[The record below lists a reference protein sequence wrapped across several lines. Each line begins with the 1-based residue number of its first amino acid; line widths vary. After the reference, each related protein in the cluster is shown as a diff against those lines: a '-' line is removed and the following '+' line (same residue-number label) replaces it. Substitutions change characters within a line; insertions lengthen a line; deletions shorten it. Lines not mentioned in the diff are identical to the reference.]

1 MSIAREDYIQRQIS
15 LLAEAIRRLR
25 GMMGDGAPIEEI
37 IAGIR
42 SAEVDLLGPRAQ
54 VVRVLDAATA
64 ARLVNSPEAV
74 RQWVQL
80 LGVEAEAYRQ
90 AGAVA
95 QAGMVEERAAGLLL
109 AADSA
114 P

>member
-15 LLAEAIRRLR
+15 MLAEAIRRLR
-25 GMMGDGAPIEEI
+25 GMMGSGAAIEEI
-37 IAGIR
+37 VTGVRA
-42 SAEVDLLGPRAQ
+42 AESDLLGTKAPI
-54 VVRVLDAATA
+54 VRVLDAATA

-74 RQWVQL
+74 RQWVKL

-95 QAGMVEERAAGLLL
+95 EAGVVEGRAAELIRAVGGE
-109 AADSA
+109 A
-114 P
+114 

>member
-25 GMMGDGAPIEEI
+25 GMMGAGAPVEEI
-37 IAGIR
+37 VAGIR
-42 SAEVDLLGPRAQ
+42 SAEAELLGAKAP
-54 VVRVLDAATA
+54 VVTMLDPVTA
-64 ARLVNSPEAV
+64 ARLVGSPEAV

-90 AGAVA
+90 AGATA
-95 QAGMVEERAAGLLL
+95 QAGAVEARAAGLAR
-109 AADSA
+109 AAEGGA
-114 P
+114 